1 MSRFAVPRLKLSGLS
16 KSYGGVQALDDVSL
30 EVRPGEVHGLVGEN
44 GAGKSTLIKIVSG
57 AVTADVGDIYLD
69 GHRLQVR
76 HPRDARDAGIVVV
89 HQEAELF
96 PHLSLA
102 ENMLLGQGLPRNCW
116 GLIDWTKSYA
126 QAEEALQ
133 RVGESFPVRP
143 SAGNMSVAR
152 RMLAE
157 IAAAV
162 DQQARLLFL
171 DEPSAALTKLETDR
185 LFQQIREMVSQG
197 VAIVYVSH
205 RLEEIQRLC
214 DRVTVLRDGKHV
226 WTEEVASLSSTQIVT
241 HMVGRELSH
250 VFPEKLA
257 SRGPGVLRLE
267 NMTDAAGRFH
277 DVSLSVHRGEIL
289 GIYGLVGAGRTELAE
304 AIFGL
309 RPLVA
314 GRVYLNEKQIAKIQ
328 PTSMM
333 QGGVVYL
340 PEDRLVHGVFA
351 QLSLTLNT
359 MIAVLRTWYH
369 RTFVNRQRSDHATRN
384 LFDKLRVKYQSVTQ
398 PIHSLSGGNQ
408 QKVLFARWLLT
419 EPDVLIV
426 DEPTRG
432 IDVEAKMELHRLLAE
447 LSAAGQAVLMISSD
461 LPEAM
466 GMSDRLLVMCEGRI
480 AAEFVPV
487 ETREEEIVQAALPQ
501 AALPQ
506 GTTARESSHSHAKA
520 VTVQWLRE
528 LSLLIALALLASVL
542 ALVEPGKF
550 ASINNFQDIAA
561 SAAIPFL
568 MALGATLVIASG
580 GIDISVGSIL
590 ALSAAVCGLAVN
602 YQYSI
607 VCAVSW
613 AVVTGAMLGT
623 VNGLL
628 AIVGRIH
635 PIIVTLATLGVYR
648 GLMRVIT
655 AEKRIEGFPDQF
667 RLLTEGYWYGVR
679 PLIWYS
685 LVAVVAGTVFLQ
697 WTRTGRSL
705 LAVGDSPRAAD
716 MIGLSRTRLQLV
728 AFTACGALTGLAGV
742 LWAAS
747 YGIVDTYTAQ
757 GWELKAVAAAVV
769 GGCLITGGT
778 GTAWGAAIGA
788 LLMELIRNGL
798 VILGVSVYWE
808 GFFVGILI
816 LIVVFVDQRLRGT
829 VV

>member
-1 MSRFAVPRLKLSGLS
+1 MLFVNRFAVPRLKLSGLS
-16 KSYGGVQALDDVSL
+16 KSYGGVQALGDVSL
-30 EVRPGEVHGLVGEN
+30 EVQPGEVHGLVGEN

-116 GLIDWTKSYA
+116 GLIDWTKAYA
-126 QAEEALQ
+126 QAEDALQ

-143 SAGNMSVAR
+143 PAGNMSVAR

-185 LFQQIREMVSQG
+185 LFQQIRELASQG
-197 VAIVYVSH
+197 VAVVYVSH

-250 VFPEKLA
+250 VFPKKLA
-257 SRGPGVLRLE
+257 SRGPVVLRLE
-267 NMTDAAGRFH
+267 NMADAAGRFH

-351 QLSLTLNT
+351 QLSLTLNA

-369 RTFVNRQRSDHATRN
+369 MTFVNRQRSNHATRN
-384 LFDKLRVKYQSVTQ
+384 LFDELKVKYQSVTQ

-447 LSAAGQAVLMISSD
+447 LSDAGQAVLMISSD

-480 AAEFVPV
+480 AAEFVPA
-487 ETREEEIVQAALPQ
+487 ETSEEEIVQAALPQ
-501 AALPQ
+501 
-506 GTTARESSHSHAKA
+506 GTTVRESSHSHAKT
-520 VTVQWLRE
+520 VTVQRLRE
-528 LSLLIALALLASVL
+528 LSLLIALALLASML
-542 ALVEPGKF
+542 ALVEPEKF

-613 AVVTGAMLGT
+613 AVVAGAMLGT
-623 VNGLL
+623 INGLL

-648 GLMRVIT
+648 GLMRIIT

-829 VV
+829 VA